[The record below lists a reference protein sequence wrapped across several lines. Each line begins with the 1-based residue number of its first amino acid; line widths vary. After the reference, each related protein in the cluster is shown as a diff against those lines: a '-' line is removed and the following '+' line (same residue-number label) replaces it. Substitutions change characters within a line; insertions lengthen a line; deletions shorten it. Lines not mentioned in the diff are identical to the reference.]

1 MREKVGQ
8 IAKVPEVKQS
18 NSNSWVRRTERS
30 QSMDTPVD
38 HILFLQRTAGN
49 QAVSRLMKFRALQAK
64 LRIGQ
69 PGDMYE
75 QEADRVADAVM
86 RMPEPGVQRQV
97 EPEEGE
103 EEILQTKPL
112 VDQITPVVQ
121 RQVEEE
127 EEEEMLQAKSREDAT
142 PEVTNDLESQI
153 NAIKGGG
160 RPLSW
165 SERSFFEPRFGTDF
179 SNVRVHNDTGVASI
193 ARSVNASAFTFGHNV
208 VFGAGEYSSDTLSG
222 RQLLAHEL
230 THVVQQRSHPG
241 SGGLVVRRRTVRHN
255 YATSESE
262 LGPLCDVRLAV
273 TSAPR
278 SDTDDLTDFIHA
290 AMDGIRYACGTL
302 PRTSSLRI
310 RVTMPY
316 HRRDLYS
323 DVSQRAYI
331 AARISVL
338 GRAADPAYIAEQAR
352 IAAER
357 ARVAQL
363 HSNYLSAV
371 RTGNWQLAAEYLNG
385 FNDTDIVSR
394 LRRLS
399 LTQLGELRRGAVTN
413 PRLGGGAR
421 LTGAIDGV
429 NRDVRRVAAL
439 IDGYESALTARD
451 WAAAAEYLNGFSN
464 ADIRERLR
472 RLSRI
477 QLSGLRDG
485 AIRNPRLGRG
495 TRLVGMI
502 DSVTAH
508 PLLLGVGA
516 ACFDGVT
523 ITVTKN
529 RTTSSCPAFTGST
542 GAPTPNGRFC
552 IRLQGEAQ
560 IAGGIIGRIFQD
572 RNVWFLIEPQ
582 FRTIR
587 SRMQLHPGTRSS
599 GCITVNNRACFD
611 RLATVLNSPGT
622 DTGRGYDGYPPGNSA
637 GVTNLERSINC
648 VAWLDVTST
657 RGSCS
662 P

>member
-1 MREKVGQ
+1 MGERVKVE
-8 IAKVPEVKQS
+8 AKKPEVKRENVNLRMHGGGYS
-18 NSNSWVRRTERS
+18 R
-30 QSMDTPVD
+30 SMDTGVER
-38 HILFLQRTAGN
+38 ILYLQKTVGN
-49 QAVSRLMKFRALQAK
+49 QAVQKLVRSGALQAK

-69 PGDMYE
+69 PGDKYE

-97 EPEEGE
+97 EPGEKEE
-103 EEILQTKPL
+103 EEILQTKPP

-127 EEEEMLQAKSREDAT
+127 EEMLQAKSREDTT

-179 SNVRVHNDTGVASI
+179 SNVRVHNDTRVASI

-208 VFGAGEYSSDTLSG
+208 VFGVGEYSSDTLSG

-278 SDTDDLTDFIHA
+278 SDTDDLTDFIHT

-363 HSNYLSAV
+363 HSNYLSAM

-399 LTQLGELRRGAVTN
+399 LTQLGELRRGSVTN

-421 LTGAIDGV
+421 LTGA
-429 NRDVRRVAAL
+429 NRDAGRVAAL
-439 IDGYESALTARD
+439 IDGYESALAASD
-451 WAAAAEYLNGFSN
+451 WAAAAEYLNGFSK

-495 TRLVGMI
+495 ARLVGLI

-599 GCITVNNRACFD
+599 GCITVNNRACFN

-622 DTGRGYDGYPPGNSA
+622 DIGRGYDGYPPGNSA
-637 GVTNLERSINC
+637 GVTNPERSINC